1 MQVVTATLVL
11 GAIASLV
18 AWVILLLLEHGIR
31 PVHSMVH
38 FVRRLPW
45 SGRLAVLPLFIALV
59 VVGSTKF
66 SGNNVSDGNN
76 LQMTNAVEGVV
87 SGGVAV
93 GRQDVPVT
101 NSELDMPNSEQES
114 IGATADEVTSS
125 GSADAETQ
133 IQLSV
138 NDGEIAVPD
147 SITALD
153 CEAGFVLSGVG
164 YGEEFDFAPPN
175 DAVVCEDWLRF
186 GAHEDWFH
194 LPLGWFSFP
203 FGSNVVN
210 ALTVLASGTL
220 YPAITNAST
229 FIAPLKASWGI
240 VPMANWGLVVS
251 GQSLVVRG
259 ESIEPDS
266 YSLTTNDC
274 ISQFWHCFT
283 PSNTVLFTWRNVLL
297 ERDADKPVSFQC
309 EISHNGDMMFRY
321 DLSRLIENPTTNV
334 LVGLSNGQHE
344 RLYNALS
351 NTITSLRWSHLDRQ
365 DYLVPDRDGD
375 GISTA
380 DEIFIHRTDPGNADT
395 DMDGLSD
402 GEELSETETDP
413 LNPFS
418 VNPSL
423 PDSIAIATGDIDPF
437 SVPQGSTNTVLEHLF
452 YTGTMDGEIAYPEE
466 TDSSAVLEVSVSGTG
481 SGVLQVGG
489 VSVPLVAPQAS
500 AYSRTR
506 SAPSSSP
513 LLVDLQKGVTH
524 PVFLMG
530 DSSHSVAFGSSGFAF
545 GELPSLAEGRFMGW
559 INFPNTKATVPCI
572 HDLRACQTQVHL
584 PIGEDAAELTC
595 TWMGSGDV
603 EADNHPPRSA
613 QLTGEFSPK
622 SQAEVSYTLNH
633 PKALFGARS
642 YSQRARFCPQLEENE
657 EEPED
662 EEDPDDGDSGDG
674 SDDDSDGNGNDG
686 NDNDDDEEEEDHACD
701 ENCDCWQSSDNGD
714 LPPDDGTDD
723 GNPDLEPEPEPD
735 PENCPEHGVPFEE
748 CRSEHEEEYE
758 EASRTYAQLQG
769 VLLLRNP
776 THYHD
781 IWLDVPDEDAPQCCP
796 CPDHATNYVSASY
809 VSGRLS
815 LLDENGARFSRTTK
829 SCNVFVGGVSP
840 SKGIGDARLMF
851 SHNGRTCRDT
861 RYTVF
866 GVGISSAANVR
877 LSALNATKPSF
888 GLPLIV
894 GTNSIN
900 ANLNLDLKVRLQTG
914 RVRLSFTGATGSFK
928 MLYHNPY
935 AGGWCTLI
943 DTENRPF
950 IDMDIYEWRNL
961 FRKRHDAAFSAPVA
975 IVSAE
980 AGHCDIE
987 FRYWLGNGIFAEDV
1001 ATQRITAVNP
1011 PLIPDMNLD
1020 GQIDDADVSEYIKGR
1035 LFRYWFNEDTVKGDY
1050 DGHIPD
1056 YARNAADSVV
1066 NGRYDLVNLF
1076 AARLDLKPFIDAW
1089 GSSVK
1094 FGLSAYGED
1103 TMRYCAVDVNP
1114 NEAGKIYTDDTFTKN
1129 ANVPLHSAPLTALQ
1143 YDGISIDPSELL
1155 GEGNAPGVLAFE
1167 AAAAHEN
1174 VTLKVKLGDETILS
1188 FPMPISI
1195 SSVRD
1200 MYRWNNIRSACGGTG
1215 GEPSRLYEPD
1225 NLPDSECD
1233 GRHFVFVHG
1242 YNVNSADA
1250 RKWGDQMFK
1259 RLRLSGMK
1267 SMFTAVNWKGDESQF
1282 SLMFSDKQISPD
1294 YYVNV
1299 KNAFQSAPALVQACR
1314 NLPGEKVMLAHS
1326 LGNMLVSSAAKD
1338 HGLNYSKYYML
1349 NAAVPMEAY
1358 DNGSFSSVMC
1368 DEEWEKVP
1376 SNYLAA
1382 NWSKLFP
1389 VNDFRASLSWRGRFA
1404 GIANAVNCYSP
1415 TEDVLTNA
1423 EVGQLTLSGGAWKI
1437 QEFTKGTTVWHE
1449 LNSLPFF
1456 DLNVACEG
1464 GWGINTYYSL
1474 NPLWYVYQC
1483 GFTDKVQSDMTRE
1496 DAITHPLFTP
1506 FRSESEAMHSTNLF
1520 TIADATY
1527 REQLRAKFLADAI
1540 PATSFAAGAN
1550 YTRGLMDNHNVQDDI
1565 PNGWPTQRE
1574 EKTPDGVISKWLH
1587 SDLKDVSFFY
1597 VYQLFNK
1604 IIKGE

>member
-1 MQVVTATLVL
+1 MMKVWTAFLLVGAAASVVAW
-11 GAIASLV
+11 LV
-18 AWVILLLLEHGIR
+18 ALCHENRVCPFAAAAR
-31 PVHSMVH
+31 
-38 FVRRLPW
+38 FVRGLPW
-45 SGRLAVLPLFIALV
+45 GGRLALLPLFVALIV
-59 VVGSTKF
+59 YGSVKNSGGVGSGGVGELEAGGTNQI
-66 SGNNVSDGNN
+66 SGRVES
-76 LQMTNAVEGVV
+76 VEGVDN
-87 SGGVAV
+87 VANV
-93 GRQDVPVT
+93 EVLPVANPNT
-101 NSELDMPNSEQES
+101 QLETDNIGTGNNSTMATLENTHLSSLITES
-114 IGATADEVTSS
+114 
-125 GSADAETQ
+125 
-133 IQLSV
+133 
-138 NDGEIAVPD
+138 
-147 SITALD
+147 D

-175 DAVVCEDWLRF
+175 DAVVCDDWLRF

-210 ALTVLASGTL
+210 ALTVLSSGLL

-229 FIAPLKASWGI
+229 FIAPLKASLGI
-240 VPMANWGLVVS
+240 VPMANWGRI
-251 GQSLVVRG
+251 GFNAEAQSSRDTQ
-259 ESIEPDS
+259 S
-266 YSLTTNDC
+266 C
-274 ISQFWHCFT
+274 FWHCVT
-283 PSNTVLFTWRNVLL
+283 KTNTVVFTWQNVLL

-309 EISHNGDMMFRY
+309 EISHTGDFIFRY
-321 DLSRLIENPTTNV
+321 DLSSLIENPTTNV
-334 LVGLSNGQHE
+334 LVGLLNGQHE

-351 NTITSLRWSHLDRQ
+351 NTITSLRWSHLDRR

-375 GISTA
+375 GISTV

-413 LNPFS
+413 LNSFS
-418 VNPSL
+418 INPSL
-423 PDSIAIATGDIDPF
+423 PDGIAITIGDVDPF

-481 SGVLQVGG
+481 SGVLQVDG
-489 VSVPLVAPQAS
+489 VYVPLVAPQAS

-530 DSSHSVAFGSSGFAF
+530 DSSLSVAFGSSGFAF

-613 QLTGEFSPK
+613 QLTGGFSPK

-633 PKALFGARS
+633 PKALFGAKS
-642 YSQRARFCPQLEENE
+642 YSQRARFCPQLEEDE

-662 EEDPDDGDSGDG
+662 EEDPDDGDTGGGYDDG
-674 SDDDSDGNGNDG
+674 SGGNGNNSNEEGNMGKPDDG
-686 NDNDDDEEEEDHACD
+686 HVCT
-701 ENCDCWQSSDNGD
+701 ENCDCWQDSDNGD
-714 LPPDDGTDD
+714 LAPDDGTDD
-723 GNPDLEPEPEPD
+723 GNPDPEPEPEPD

-748 CRSEHEEEYE
+748 CRSEHEEDYE
-758 EASRTYAQLQG
+758 EASETYPQLQG
-769 VLLLRNP
+769 VLFLRNP
-776 THYHD
+776 THYRD

-888 GLPLIV
+888 GLPVVV
-894 GTNSIN
+894 GTNSIS

-914 RVRLSFTGATGSFK
+914 RVRLSFTDATGAFK

-935 AGGWCTLI
+935 AGGWRTLI

-950 IDMDIYEWRNL
+950 IDMDIHEWRNL

-975 IVSAE
+975 IVATEPGS
-980 AGHCDIE
+980 CQFE
-987 FRYWLGNGIFAEDV
+987 FRYWLSDGVFAEDV

-1020 GQIDDADVSEYIKGR
+1020 GYIDDADIAEYIKGR

-1056 YARNAADSVV
+1056 YTRNAADSIV

-1076 AARLDLKPFIDAW
+1076 AAKLDLKPFIDAW
-1089 GSSVK
+1089 GTSVSFELSS
-1094 FGLSAYGED
+1094 YGED
-1103 TMRYCAVDVNP
+1103 AMRYCSVDVNP
-1114 NEAGKIYTDDTFTKN
+1114 SEAGKIYTDETFTRN
-1129 ANVPLHSAPLTALQ
+1129 SNEPLHSAPLTVLQ

-1195 SSVRD
+1195 SSVKE
-1200 MYRWNNIRSACGGTG
+1200 MYRWLNIRSVCGGTG
-1215 GEPSRLYEPD
+1215 GESSRLYEPD

-1242 YNVNSADA
+1242 YNVNPADA

-1259 RLRLSGMK
+1259 RLRLSGSK

-1299 KNAFQSAPALVQACR
+1299 KNAFRSAPALVQAFR
-1314 NLPGEKVMLAHS
+1314 DLPGEKVMLAHS

-1338 HGLNYSKYYML
+1338 HGLTYSKYYML

-1358 DNGSFSSVMC
+1358 DVDADAAAML
-1368 DEEWEKVP
+1368 DPEWINVP
-1376 SNYLAA
+1376 VSYRASD
-1382 NWSKLFP
+1382 WSKLFP
-1389 VNDFRASLSWRGRFA
+1389 ANDFRASLSWRGRFA
-1404 GIANAVNCYSP
+1404 GIANSINCYSP
-1415 TEDVLTNA
+1415 TEDVLANA
-1423 EVGQLTLSGGAWKI
+1423 EVGQLALSGGAWKI

-1449 LNSLPFF
+1449 LNSLPFL

-1464 GWGINTYYSL
+1464 GWGVNTYYSL
-1474 NPLWYVYQC
+1474 NPLWYVYQY
-1483 GFTDKVQSDMTRE
+1483 GFTEKAKNDLARE
-1496 DAITHPLFTP
+1496 DAIMHPLFTP

-1527 REQLRAKFLADAI
+1527 REELRAKFLGDAI

-1550 YTRGLMDNHNVQDDI
+1550 FTGGGLKNHNMHDDI
-1565 PNGWPTQRE
+1565 PLDGWPRDQLE
-1574 EKTPDGVISKWLH
+1574 WLH
-1587 SDLKDVSFFY
+1587 SDLKDVSYFY
-1597 VYQLFNK
+1597 VFKLFNYFLQ
-1604 IIKGE
+1604 

>member
-1 MQVVTATLVL
+1 MQAVTAILIL

-38 FVRRLPW
+38 FVHRLPW
-45 SGRLAVLPLFIALV
+45 NGRLAVLPLFIALV

-93 GRQDVPVT
+93 GRQDAPVT
-101 NSELDMPNSEQES
+101 NSESDMPNSEQES

-125 GSADAETQ
+125 GSAGAETQ
-133 IQLSV
+133 IQLPV

-164 YGEEFDFAPPN
+164 YGEEFDFALPEN
-175 DAVVCEDWLRF
+175 AVVCEDWLRF
-186 GAHEDWFH
+186 GAHEDWLH
-194 LPLGWFSFP
+194 LPLGWFAFP
-203 FGSNVVN
+203 FGSNIVN
-210 ALTVLASGTL
+210 ALTVLSSGTL

-229 FIAPLKASWGI
+229 FIAPLKASLGI
-240 VPMANWGLVVS
+240 VPMANWELLS
-251 GQSLVVRG
+251 NNT
-259 ESIEPDS
+259 DS
-266 YSLTTNDC
+266 C
-274 ISQFWHCFT
+274 FWHCFT
-283 PSNTVLFTWRNVLL
+283 PSNTVLFTWRNALL
-297 ERDADKPVSFQC
+297 ERDIGKPVSFQC
-309 EISHNGDMMFRY
+309 EISHTGDMMFRY
-321 DLSRLIENPTTNV
+321 DLSSLIENPTTNI

-344 RLYNALS
+344 RLYNVLS
-351 NTITSLRWSHLDRQ
+351 NAITSLSWSHLDRQ
-365 DYLVPDRDGD
+365 DYLVSDRDGD

-418 VNPSL
+418 INPSL
-423 PDSIAIATGDIDPF
+423 PDSIAIALGDIDPF
-437 SVPQGSTNTVLEHLF
+437 SVPPGSTNTVLEHLF
-452 YTGTMDGEIAYPEE
+452 YTGTADGEIAYPEE
-466 TDSSAVLEVSVSGTG
+466 TDGSAVLEVSVSGTG

-506 SAPSSSP
+506 SAPSSTP
-513 LLVDLQKGVTH
+513 LCVAVQKGVTH

-530 DSSHSVAFGSSGFAF
+530 DSSLSVAFGSSGFAF
-545 GELPSLAEGRFMGW
+545 GELPSLVQGRFMGW

-572 HDLRACQTQVHL
+572 HDLKMRQTQVHL
-584 PIGEDAAELTC
+584 PVGEDGDGVTC
-595 TWMGSGDV
+595 TWNGTSSV
-603 EADNHPPRSA
+603 EVENNPPRSA
-613 QLTGEFSPK
+613 TLTGSFSRK
-622 SQAEVSYTLNH
+622 SQTGISYTLRH
-633 PKALFGARS
+633 PKSLFGERS
-642 YSQRARFCPQLEENE
+642 YNQTARFCPQLEEDE

-662 EEDPDDGDSGDG
+662 EEGSDDGDSGDG

-701 ENCDCWQSSDNGD
+701 ENCDCWQDSDNGD
-714 LPPDDGTDD
+714 LAPDDGTDD
-723 GNPDLEPEPEPD
+723 GNPDPEPEPEPD

-809 VSGRLS
+809 VSGLLS
-815 LLDENGARFSRTTK
+815 LLDEDGARFSRTTK
-829 SCNVFVGGVSP
+829 SCNVRVGGVSP

-888 GLPLIV
+888 GLPVIV

-935 AGGWCTLI
+935 AGGWRTLI

-950 IDMDIYEWRNL
+950 IDMDIQEWRNL

-987 FRYWLGNGIFAEDV
+987 FRYWLGNGVFAEDV

-1011 PLIPDMNLD
+1011 PLVPDMNFD
-1020 GQIDDADVSEYIKGR
+1020 GQIDDADVAEYIKGR

-1056 YARNAADSVV
+1056 YTRNAADGVV

-1094 FGLSAYGED
+1094 FELSAYGED

-1114 NEAGKIYTDDTFTKN
+1114 NEVGKIYTDDTFTRN
-1129 ANVPLHSAPLTALQ
+1129 ANVPLHSAPLTALH

-1155 GEGNAPGVLAFE
+1155 GEGNAPGD
-1167 AAAAHEN
+1167 
-1174 VTLKVKLGDETILS
+1174 GI
-1188 FPMPISI
+1188 M
-1195 SSVRD
+1195 
-1200 MYRWNNIRSACGGTG
+1200 MY
-1215 GEPSRLYEPD
+1215 
-1225 NLPDSECD
+1225 
-1233 GRHFVFVHG
+1233 
-1242 YNVNSADA
+1242 
-1250 RKWGDQMFK
+1250 
-1259 RLRLSGMK
+1259 
-1267 SMFTAVNWKGDESQF
+1267 
-1282 SLMFSDKQISPD
+1282 
-1294 YYVNV
+1294 
-1299 KNAFQSAPALVQACR
+1299 
-1314 NLPGEKVMLAHS
+1314 PGEKEIWPSIRLA
-1326 LGNMLVSSAAKD
+1326 
-1338 HGLNYSKYYML
+1338 
-1349 NAAVPMEAY
+1349 
-1358 DNGSFSSVMC
+1358 
-1368 DEEWEKVP
+1368 
-1376 SNYLAA
+1376 
-1382 NWSKLFP
+1382 
-1389 VNDFRASLSWRGRFA
+1389 
-1404 GIANAVNCYSP
+1404 
-1415 TEDVLTNA
+1415 
-1423 EVGQLTLSGGAWKI
+1423 
-1437 QEFTKGTTVWHE
+1437 
-1449 LNSLPFF
+1449 
-1456 DLNVACEG
+1456 
-1464 GWGINTYYSL
+1464 
-1474 NPLWYVYQC
+1474 QC
-1483 GFTDKVQSDMTRE
+1483 R
-1496 DAITHPLFTP
+1496 
-1506 FRSESEAMHSTNLF
+1506 
-1520 TIADATY
+1520 
-1527 REQLRAKFLADAI
+1527 
-1540 PATSFAAGAN
+1540 
-1550 YTRGLMDNHNVQDDI
+1550 
-1565 PNGWPTQRE
+1565 
-1574 EKTPDGVISKWLH
+1574 DGVEDYEYLQLATAKAGVAACDNVTRAIVRTRTDFSRSPEELRKARDLLSSIIC
-1587 SDLKDVSFFY
+1587 SDA
-1597 VYQLFNK
+1597 
-1604 IIKGE
+1604 E